1 MGVPAR
7 RRLLRLALVLAASLL
22 VPSIASAQ
30 DSQGHNHHGHSQHAQ
45 GDPNG
50 HHGHGHA
57 QWHESFYQKLQIP
70 GSKTSCCNL
79 SDCRPTQIRS
89 NGGHY
94 EILKDGRWIKVDPGK
109 IVKVT
114 APDGGAHI
122 CAPDTKNVR
131 FDPDYVFCI
140 VMPLET

>member
-1 MGVPAR
+1 MDTLRAQSI
-7 RRLLRLALVLAASLL
+7 LLRISLFGAIAFL
-22 VPSIASAQ
+22 PGIASAQ
-30 DSQGHNHHGHSQHAQ
+30 DGHQHHSRAQPHQHAQ
-45 GDPNG
+45 G

-79 SDCRPTQIRS
+79 SDCRPTEVRS
-89 NGGHY
+89 NGDHY
-94 EILKDGRWIKVDPGK
+94 EIRKDGRWIRVQQEK

-122 CAPDTKNVR
+122 CAPDSNGGR

-140 VMPLET
+140 VMPLES